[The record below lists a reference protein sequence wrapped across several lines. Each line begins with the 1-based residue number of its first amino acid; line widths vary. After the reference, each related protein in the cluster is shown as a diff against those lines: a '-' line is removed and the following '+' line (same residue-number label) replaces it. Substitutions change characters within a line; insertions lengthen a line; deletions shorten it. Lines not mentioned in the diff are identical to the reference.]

1 MLKSDYHTEPTEMDT
16 MIFKKLVAED
26 HYLRRVKATIN
37 FARMRELVAECYS
50 PTMGRPG
57 EDPVL
62 MLKLCFLQFQYDLSD
77 RDVIRE
83 AQVNIAYRFFLDL
96 SLESALPVASLLV
109 QFRARLG
116 EKRFREVFDEILR
129 QAREQGLVKDRL
141 RLKDATH
148 VIACVA
154 IPATI
159 RLVAQT
165 RERVLKAARRL
176 APEEVAAQQQRAEQ
190 VRETTRELKDQQ
202 RLLAR
207 VEHLREIV
215 AWADEW
221 QERLRAAVAAGAGR
235 IEQRELREFEAALE
249 LAHKV
254 LNDREPK
261 TPDRLC
267 SLVDPEVRT
276 GQHGAFFDGYSLDVS
291 VDADS
296 EMICALDVL
305 AANADEAANAK
316 TLIESE
322 EQTHGNDIEM
332 ISMDGIGFRGDIL
345 RKLQAEEGP
354 QVEVFVPTWEWPGC
368 EPGLFKP
375 DDFQLNETSD
385 ELTCPGRQKTR
396 SRTRANRNRGWQF
409 HFRAAQCANCPLRA
423 QCLKPETQKGR
434 TVIKSDYEAEYAAAR
449 QKAQTDK
456 FKEIRKEH
464 PRVERKLGEM
474 IRWHGGR
481 RVRYRGRLRVKIQY
495 FLIGFVVNIKR
506 FVKLFCPS
514 PLPQFT

>member
-1 MLKSDYHTEPTEMDT
+1 MLKSDYYIEPTEVDAL
-16 MIFKKLVAED
+16 IFEKLIPED
-26 HYLRRVKATIN
+26 HHLRRVKATIN
-37 FARMRELVAECYS
+37 FARMRELVADCYS
-50 PTMGRPG
+50 PRMGRPG

-96 SLESALPVASLLV
+96 SMESALPTPSLLA

-116 EKRFREVFDEILR
+116 EGRFRKIFDEIVR

-154 IPATI
+154 IPSTI
-159 RLVAQT
+159 QLVAQA
-165 RERVLKAARRL
+165 RERLLEVARSF
-176 APEEVAAQQQRAEQ
+176 APEEAVAHQQRAEQ
-190 VRETTRELKDQQ
+190 VRETSRDLKDQQ

-221 QERLRAAVAAGAGR
+221 QQRLIGTAAAGAPLINER
-235 IEQRELREFEAALE
+235 QMKEFETALE
-249 LAHKV
+249 LAHKA
-254 LNDREPK
+254 LNDREP
-261 TPDRLC
+261 TAQDRLR

-276 GQHGAFFDGYSLDVS
+276 GQHGAFYDGYSLDVI

-296 EMICALDVL
+296 EMICAVDVL

-322 EQTHGNDIEM
+322 EQIHGNDIEM

-345 RKLQAEEGP
+345 RELQTEPGP

-375 DDFQLNETSD
+375 EDFQLNETGD
-385 ELTCPGRQKTR
+385 ELNCPGQQKTR

-409 HFRAAQCANCPLRA
+409 HFRTSQCANCPLRA
-423 QCLKPETQKGR
+423 QCLKPTTEKGR
-434 TVIKSDYEAEYAAAR
+434 TVIKSDYEAEYATAR
-449 QKAQTDK
+449 QRALTEK
-456 FKEIRKEH
+456 FKEVRKEH
-464 PRVERKLGEM
+464 PRIERKLGEM

-506 FVKLFCPS
+506 FVKLHCSS
-514 PLPQFT
+514 PQPQPA